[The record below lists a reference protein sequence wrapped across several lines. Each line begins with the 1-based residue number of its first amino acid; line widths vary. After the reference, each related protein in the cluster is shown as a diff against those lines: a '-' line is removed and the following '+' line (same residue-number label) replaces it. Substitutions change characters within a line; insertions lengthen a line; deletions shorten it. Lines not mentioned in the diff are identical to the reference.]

1 VAACCVYDAV
11 SETFVL
17 VFRCSIWVGWASDLA
32 TLEPRTTEDI
42 AMAEIEVGKV
52 THYFGRIG
60 VAAVQ
65 LTSGS
70 LSVGDRIHIKGHT
83 TDLTQTI
90 ESMQVDGKPVQTAQA
105 GQGVGIKVTGHA
117 REHDVV
123 YKILD

>member
-1 VAACCVYDAV
+1 
-11 SETFVL
+11 
-17 VFRCSIWVGWASDLA
+17 
-32 TLEPRTTEDI
+32 
-42 AMAEIEVGKV
+42 MAEIEVGKV

-123 YKILD
+123 YKIVD